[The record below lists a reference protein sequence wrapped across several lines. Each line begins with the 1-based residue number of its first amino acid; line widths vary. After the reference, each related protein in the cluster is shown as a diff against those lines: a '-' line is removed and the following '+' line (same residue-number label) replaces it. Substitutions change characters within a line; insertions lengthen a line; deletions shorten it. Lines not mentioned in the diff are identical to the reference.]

1 MTKSNTAESNTAQT
15 PKQPPKPGPE
25 HRRLDVFV
33 GKWSMEGQQ
42 YESEF
47 GPAAK
52 LTAVETYEWL
62 PGGFFLVHR
71 FEGGFEGGGD
81 DQEMACIEIIGH
93 DAASQSYLCHS
104 FYNDGK
110 TNEWQARERD
120 GIWTLTGDWQTAAK
134 SPKVRCTTVFSDA
147 GNTRTGKWERS
158 SDGSKWGTFWDVKA
172 TKAK

>member
-1 MTKSNTAESNTAQT
+1 MTKSNTAQSKQAQA
-15 PKQPPKPGPE
+15 PKQPGKPGPE

-33 GKWSMEGQQ
+33 GKWKMEGRQ
-42 YESEF
+42 YESPF

-62 PGGFFLVHR
+62 PGGFFLVHH
-71 FEGGFEGGGD
+71 FEGRMD

-93 DAASQSYLCHS
+93 DASSQSYPFHS

-120 GIWTLTGDWQTAAK
+120 GVWILTGDWQTTDKA
-134 SPKVRCTTVFSDA
+134 SKVRCTTVFSDA

-158 SDGSKWGTFWDVKA
+158 SDGSQWQTFWDVEA
-172 TKAK
+172 TKID